1 MEKTQCAIV
10 LLHSLPCARHAVL
23 EQLCDVF
30 HEAVQKY
37 VVEFERQALSG
48 EFYFYSYI
56 SASQKICIQMIAI
69 SVFVDDVVVVFFFF
83 RGGIFCIDTS
93 IIHRSGVLLR
103 ATKMVN
109 FEQMLYVKS
118 LKYNAIDLIC
128 SRKTVCDCGL
138 QLA

>member
-48 EFYFYSYI
+48 EFYFYSNTGTSQRIYI
-56 SASQKICIQMIAI
+56 QIIDI
-69 SVFVDDVVVVFFFF
+69 SVFVDVIVVFICLFVSFFLF
-83 RGGIFCIDTS
+83 EFFCADTFT
-93 IIHRSGVLLR
+93 L
-103 ATKMVN
+103 
-109 FEQMLYVKS
+109 
-118 LKYNAIDLIC
+118 
-128 SRKTVCDCGL
+128 
-138 QLA
+138 